1 MQSNRRIPKK
11 GVIKLSDLNMCI
23 FIFVYFILAVEYD
36 LYNFF
41 NFGALISGATLTFL
55 EILFLL
61 FVIITTRRFNK
72 NHLLMYVFL
81 FIGIFGTY
89 IFNPNCIV
97 YLQMFF
103 FEGSSL
109 KKVFLLPL
117 AAYCIKEPKIF
128 MNRLYAISM
137 IEGYLHII
145 CNAVW
150 GYGYTEWG
158 VFNYM
163 TYGMALITPTCLVMF
178 RMFSKPS
185 KFNVITF
192 VLFEL
197 NIIVYAHRGALL
209 VTMVMMLIFFV
220 KYVNVSKKSL
230 ICIAGTIVFVL
241 FILFKTQIIQ
251 VVKDMMNTLG
261 LESRTLEKLLSG
273 DITND
278 SERKIIWAYMASGIM
293 KDIPFGHGIGADRL
307 LLANSMRE
315 GLYAHNFILE
325 ICYDYGIVIG
335 LIVIVW
341 IFKMVYNC
349 LTKIDNDDWYGVL
362 IIFLVPSVI
371 TLLTSASIYQ
381 YWLFWLSLGFY
392 YCYLEYGR
400 KNNERT

>member
-1 MQSNRRIPKK
+1 MQPDKRDQKK
-11 GVIKLSDLNMCI
+11 GIIRLSDLNMYI
-23 FIFVYFILAVEYD
+23 FLFVYFILSVEYD

-41 NFGALISGATLTFL
+41 NFGAFMSGTTLTSL

-61 FVIITTRRFNK
+61 FVIIATRRFNRT
-72 NHLLMYVFL
+72 HLLMYVFL

-89 IFNPNCIV
+89 ILNPNCIE
-97 YLQMFF
+97 YLRMFF
-103 FEGSSL
+103 FEGSSI

-117 AAYCIKEPKIF
+117 AAHCVKNPKIF
-128 MNRLYAISM
+128 MDRLYVISM
-137 IEGYLHII
+137 IEGYMHII
-145 CNAVW
+145 CNTVW

-158 VFNYM
+158 VFDYM
-163 TYGMALITPTCLVMF
+163 TYGMALITPTCLVMY
-178 RMFSKPS
+178 RMFLKPS
-185 KFNVITF
+185 KFNMITF
-192 VLFEL
+192 ILFEL

-220 KYVNVSKKSL
+220 KYVKVSKKML
-230 ICIAGTIVFVL
+230 IGIVGAIIFIL

-251 VVKDMMNTLG
+251 VVIGMMDTMG

-273 DITND
+273 DIMND
-278 SERKIIWAYMASGIM
+278 SERKIIWAYMASGII
-293 KDIPFGHGIGADRL
+293 KDIPFGHGIGADRML
-307 LLANSMRE
+307 LDNKMRE

-335 LIVIVW
+335 LIVVVW

-349 LTKIDNDDWYGVL
+349 LTKIDNDDWYGML

-392 YCYLEYGR
+392 YCYFGYGR